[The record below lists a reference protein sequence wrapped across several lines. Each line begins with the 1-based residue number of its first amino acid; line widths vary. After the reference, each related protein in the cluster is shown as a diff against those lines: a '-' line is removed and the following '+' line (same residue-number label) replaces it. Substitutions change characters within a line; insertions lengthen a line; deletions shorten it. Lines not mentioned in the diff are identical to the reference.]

1 MTVAEIADNLTAVED
16 IDDDYR
22 DPDYEYS
29 EQSDSSEDSDN
40 EDEAR
45 DDDEARGEIR
55 VYMQPPVE
63 RADADTD
70 VDSVELP
77 VFTVFTPA
85 CLFSPIYVCRFCTV
99 LPVSPHP
106 LPVFF
111 DPLACIFCTLFHP
124 YTTHF
129 CLSFLYLLAFF

>member
-1 MTVAEIADNLTAVED
+1 MAEIADNLAAIED

-29 EQSDSSEDSDN
+29 EQSDSSKDSDS
-40 EDEAR
+40 EDAR

-70 VDSVELP
+70 VDSGRIALL
-77 VFTVFTPA
+77 
-85 CLFSPIYVCRFCTV
+85 CL
-99 LPVSPHP
+99 
-106 LPVFF
+106 
-111 DPLACIFCTLFHP
+111 
-124 YTTHF
+124 
-129 CLSFLYLLAFF
+129 